1 MIKLAKRMNGLAV
14 MGAIAF
20 MIIQVISDLYLPNL
34 TADIIDN
41 GIATGDI
48 DYIVSV
54 GIKML
59 GFSLLGVTAATGNV
73 YLASQ
78 QSQLLGKNIRSS
90 VFKKVSYFSNDAI
103 DEIGTSS
110 LITRTTNDVVQIQMV
125 VMMALRMMIQA
136 PIMLVGAG
144 IMAYTREPKLA
155 SIFLFVLPVLAIFM
169 ATIMYFAVPY
179 FKKMQSK
186 TDRLNLVFREGLTGI
201 RVIRAFNR
209 NESETKRFD
218 EANKDFANTSIKAN
232 TIISFLLPVMT
243 LIISATNILIIWF
256 GGQYIGEG
264 MMEVGN
270 LITFMTYAFQILIS
284 FMMLAMIFI
293 FIPRAQVSA
302 ARINKVLATESIIK
316 DPEKPIKV
324 NRADKG
330 TIALEQ
336 VNFRY
341 TGAEQ
346 LALENINFKGAKGE
360 MVAIIGGTGSGKST
374 LANLIARFYDVESGS
389 IKINGVDIRDT
400 TQKDLRSMMGYAPQ
414 KALLFTGTIRS
425 NMQYGNPDAT
435 DEEIWHALEVAQA
448 KEFVSELSSGLDSHV
463 EQGGSNFSG
472 GQKQRLSIA
481 RALVSKGDMLIFD
494 DSFSALDFK
503 TDATLRKALI
513 GEAKDSV
520 VVIIAQRISTVM
532 NADTILVMEAG
543 QVVGKGTHEEL
554 KATNE
559 TYQEIMNSQMREE
572 EL

>member
-1 MIKLAKRMNGLAV
+1 MIKLAKKMNGLAV
-14 MGAIAF
+14 MGAVIF
-20 MIIQVISDLYLPNL
+20 MIIQVVSDLYLPNL

-48 DYIVSV
+48 NYIVSV

-59 GFSLLGVTAATGNV
+59 GFSLLSVAAATGNV

-155 SIFLFVLPVLAIFM
+155 SIFLFVLPILAVFM

-209 NESETKRFD
+209 NDSETKRFD

-232 TIISFLLPVMT
+232 TIMSFLLPVMT
-243 LIISATNILIIWF
+243 LIISATNISIIWF
-256 GGQYIGEG
+256 GGQYIGDG
-264 MMEVGN
+264 LMEVGN
-270 LITFMTYAFQILIS
+270 LITFMTYAFQILMS
-284 FMMLAMIFI
+284 FMMLAMIFV

-302 ARINKVLATESIIK
+302 ARINKVLSTDSMVK

-324 NRADKG
+324 DMADKG
-330 TIALEQ
+330 TIEFDQ
-336 VNFRY
+336 VDFRY
-341 TGAEQ
+341 NGAEQ
-346 LALENINFKGAKGE
+346 LALENISFKGVKGE
-360 MVAIIGGTGSGKST
+360 MIAVIGGTGSGKST

-400 TQKDLRSMMGYAPQ
+400 NQKDLRSMMGYAPQ

-425 NMQYGNPDAT
+425 NMQYGNPNAT

-448 KEFVSELSSGLDSHV
+448 KDFVSELPKGLDSYV
-463 EQGGSNFSG
+463 EQGGGNFSG

-481 RALVSKGDMLIFD
+481 RALVSKGDILIFD

-513 GEAKDSV
+513 EEAKDSV

-532 NADTILVMEAG
+532 NANTILVMEAG
-543 QVVGKGTHEEL
+543 RVVGKGTHEEL

>member
-1 MIKLAKRMNGLAV
+1 MMKLAKRMNGLAV
-14 MGAIAF
+14 MGAIMF
-20 MIIQVISDLYLPNL
+20 MVIQVISDLYLPNL

-41 GIATGDI
+41 GIATGDVS
-48 DYIVSV
+48 YIISV
-54 GIKML
+54 GVKML
-59 GFSLLGVTAATGNV
+59 GFSLLSVAAATGNV
-73 YLASQ
+73 FLASQ

-125 VMMALRMMIQA
+125 IMMALRMMIQA

-144 IMAYTREPKLA
+144 IMAYTREPQLA
-155 SIFLFVLPVLAIFM
+155 SIFLYVLPILAVFM
-169 ATIMYFAVPY
+169 VTIMYFAIPY

-209 NESETKRFD
+209 NKSETKRFD
-218 EANKDFANTSIKAN
+218 EANKDFADTSIRAN
-232 TIISFLLPVMT
+232 TIMSFMLPVMT
-243 LIISATNILIIWF
+243 LIISATNISIIWF
-256 GGQYIGEG
+256 GGQYIGDG

-270 LITFMTYAFQILIS
+270 LITFMTYAMQILMS
-284 FMMLAMIFI
+284 FMMLAMIFV
-293 FIPRAQVSA
+293 FIPRGQVSA
-302 ARINKVLATESIIK
+302 ARVNKVLETESMVK
-316 DPEKPIKV
+316 DPEKPTKV
-324 NRADKG
+324 NMADKG
-330 TIALEQ
+330 TIEFDQ
-336 VNFRY
+336 VDFRY

-346 LALENINFKGAKGE
+346 LALEDINFKSTKGQ

-389 IKINGVDIRDT
+389 VRMNGVDIRDIS
-400 TQKDLRSMMGYAPQ
+400 QKELRSMMGYAPQ
-414 KALLFTGTIRS
+414 KAVLFTGTIRS
-425 NMQYGNPDAT
+425 NMQYGKPDAT
-435 DEEIWHALEVAQA
+435 DEEIWHALDVAQA
-448 KEFVSELSSGLDSHV
+448 KDFVSELPKGLDSYV

-481 RALVSKGDMLIFD
+481 RALVSKADILIFD

-503 TDATLRKALI
+503 TDAELRKALAV
-513 GEAKDSV
+513 EAKDSV

-532 NADTILVMEAG
+532 NADTILVMDG
-543 QVVGKGTHEEL
+543 GRVVGKGTHEEL
-554 KATNE
+554 KETNS

>member
-20 MIIQVISDLYLPNL
+20 MIIQVVSDLYLPNL

-41 GIATGDI
+41 GIAMGDI

-59 GFSLLGVTAATGNV
+59 GFSLLGVVAATGNV

-78 QSQLLGKNIRSS
+78 QSQLLGKSIRSS

-155 SIFLFVLPVLAIFM
+155 SIFLFVLPILAIFM

-209 NESETKRFD
+209 NDSETERFD

-232 TIISFLLPVMT
+232 TIMSFLLPVMT
-243 LIISATNILIIWF
+243 LIISATNISIIWF
-256 GGQYIGEG
+256 GGQYIGDG
-264 MMEVGN
+264 LMEVGN
-270 LITFMTYAFQILIS
+270 LITFMTYAFQILMS
-284 FMMLAMIFI
+284 FMMLAMIFV

-302 ARINKVLATESIIK
+302 ARINKVLATESMVK

-330 TIALEQ
+330 TIAFEQ
-336 VNFRY
+336 VDFRY

-346 LALENINFKGAKGE
+346 LALEKIDFKGTKGE
-360 MVAIIGGTGSGKST
+360 MIAVIGGTGSGKST

-425 NMQYGNPDAT
+425 NIQYGKPDAT
-435 DEEIWHALEVAQA
+435 DEEIWQALEVAQA

-481 RALVSKGDMLIFD
+481 RALVSKGDILIFD

-503 TDATLRKALI
+503 TDATLREALI
-513 GEAKDSV
+513 EEAKDSV

-543 QVVGKGTHEEL
+543 KVVGKGTHEEL

>member
-1 MIKLAKRMNGLAV
+1 MMKLAKRMNGLAV
-14 MGAIAF
+14 MGAIVF
-20 MIIQVISDLYLPNL
+20 MVIQVVSDLYLPNL

-41 GIATGDI
+41 GIATGDVK
-48 DYIVSV
+48 YIISV

-59 GFSLLGVTAATGNV
+59 GFSLLSVAAATGNV
-73 YLASQ
+73 FLASQ

-125 VMMALRMMIQA
+125 IMMALRMMIQA

-144 IMAYTREPKLA
+144 IMAYSREPQLA
-155 SIFLFVLPVLAIFM
+155 SIFLYVLPILAIFIV
-169 ATIMYFAVPY
+169 TIMYFAIPY
-179 FKKMQSK
+179 FKIMQSK

-209 NESETKRFD
+209 NKSETERFD
-218 EANKDFANTSIKAN
+218 KANKDFADTSIRAN
-232 TIISFLLPVMT
+232 TIMSFMLPVMT
-243 LIISATNILIIWF
+243 LIISATNISIIWF
-256 GGQYIGEG
+256 GGQYIGDG

-270 LITFMTYAFQILIS
+270 LITFMTYAMQILMS
-284 FMMLAMIFI
+284 FVMLAMIFV
-293 FIPRAQVSA
+293 FIPRGQVSA
-302 ARINKVLATESIIK
+302 ARVNKVLETQSKVK
-316 DPEKPIKV
+316 DPEKPTKV
-324 NRADKG
+324 NLSDKG
-330 TIALEQ
+330 TLEFDR
-336 VNFRY
+336 VDFRY

-346 LALENINFKGAKGE
+346 LALKDINFKGTKGQ
-360 MVAIIGGTGSGKST
+360 MIAIIGGTGSGKST

-389 IKINGVDIRDT
+389 IKMNGVDIRDIN
-400 TQKDLRSMMGYAPQ
+400 QKELRSMMGYAPQ
-414 KALLFTGTIRS
+414 KAILFTGTIRS
-425 NMQYGNPDAT
+425 NMQYGKPDAT
-435 DEEIWHALEVAQA
+435 DEEIWHALDVAQA
-448 KEFVSELSSGLDSHV
+448 KDFVSKLSKGLDSYV

-481 RALVSKGDMLIFD
+481 RALVSKADILIFD

-503 TDATLRKALI
+503 TDAKLRKSLI
-513 GEAKDSV
+513 IEAKDSV

-532 NADTILVMEAG
+532 NADTILVMDGG

-554 KATNE
+554 KETNS

>member
-1 MIKLAKRMNGLAV
+1 MMKLAKRMNGLAV
-14 MGAIAF
+14 MGAIMF
-20 MIIQVISDLYLPNL
+20 MVIQVISDLYLPNL

-41 GIATGDI
+41 GIATGDVS
-48 DYIVSV
+48 YIISV
-54 GIKML
+54 GVKML
-59 GFSLLGVTAATGNV
+59 GFSLLSVAAATGNV
-73 YLASQ
+73 FLASQ

-125 VMMALRMMIQA
+125 IMMALRMMIQA

-144 IMAYTREPKLA
+144 IMAYTREPQLA
-155 SIFLFVLPVLAIFM
+155 SIFLYVLPILAVFM
-169 ATIMYFAVPY
+169 VTIMYFAIPY

-209 NESETKRFD
+209 NKSETKRFD
-218 EANKDFANTSIKAN
+218 EANKDFADTSIRAN
-232 TIISFLLPVMT
+232 TIMSFMLPVMT
-243 LIISATNILIIWF
+243 LIISATNISIIWF
-256 GGQYIGEG
+256 GGQYIGDG

-270 LITFMTYAFQILIS
+270 LITFMTYAMQILMS
-284 FMMLAMIFI
+284 FMMLAMIFV
-293 FIPRAQVSA
+293 FIPRGQVSA
-302 ARINKVLATESIIK
+302 ARVNKVLETESMVK
-316 DPEKPIKV
+316 DPEKPTKV
-324 NRADKG
+324 NMADKG
-330 TIALEQ
+330 TIEFDH
-336 VNFRY
+336 VDFRY

-346 LALENINFKGAKGE
+346 LALEDINFKSTKGQ

-389 IKINGVDIRDT
+389 VRMNGVDIRDIS
-400 TQKDLRSMMGYAPQ
+400 QKELRSMMGYAPQ
-414 KALLFTGTIRS
+414 KAVLFTGTIRS
-425 NMQYGNPDAT
+425 NMQYGKPDAT
-435 DEEIWHALEVAQA
+435 DEEIWHALDVAQA
-448 KEFVSELSSGLDSHV
+448 KDFVSELPKGLDSYV

-481 RALVSKGDMLIFD
+481 RALVSKADILIFD

-503 TDATLRKALI
+503 TDAELRKALAV
-513 GEAKDSV
+513 EAKDSV

-532 NADTILVMEAG
+532 NADTILVMDG
-543 QVVGKGTHEEL
+543 GRVVGKGTHEEL
-554 KATNE
+554 KETNS

>member
-1 MIKLAKRMNGLAV
+1 MIKLAKKMNGLAV
-14 MGAIAF
+14 MGAVIF
-20 MIIQVISDLYLPNL
+20 MIIQVVSDLYLPNL

-48 DYIVSV
+48 NYIVSV

-59 GFSLLGVTAATGNV
+59 GFSLLSVAAATGNV

-155 SIFLFVLPVLAIFM
+155 SIFLFVLPILAVFM

-209 NESETKRFD
+209 NDSETKRFD

-232 TIISFLLPVMT
+232 TIMSFLLPVMT
-243 LIISATNILIIWF
+243 LIISATNISIIWF
-256 GGQYIGEG
+256 GGQYIGDG
-264 MMEVGN
+264 LMEVGN
-270 LITFMTYAFQILIS
+270 LITFMTYAFQILMS
-284 FMMLAMIFI
+284 FMMLAMIFV

-302 ARINKVLATESIIK
+302 ARINKVLSTDSMVK

-324 NRADKG
+324 DMADKG
-330 TIALEQ
+330 TIEFDQ
-336 VNFRY
+336 VDFRY
-341 TGAEQ
+341 NGAEQ
-346 LALENINFKGAKGE
+346 LALENISFKGVKGE
-360 MVAIIGGTGSGKST
+360 MIAVIGGTGSGKST

-400 TQKDLRSMMGYAPQ
+400 NQKDLRSMMGYAPQ

-425 NMQYGNPDAT
+425 NMQYGNPNAT

-448 KEFVSELSSGLDSHV
+448 KDFVSELPKGLDSYV
-463 EQGGSNFSG
+463 EQGGGNFSG

-481 RALVSKGDMLIFD
+481 RALVSKGDILIFD

-513 GEAKDSV
+513 EEAEDSV

-532 NADTILVMEAG
+532 NANTILVMEAG
-543 QVVGKGTHEEL
+543 RVVGKGTHEEL

>member
-14 MGAIAF
+14 MGAIIF
-20 MIIQVISDLYLPNL
+20 MIIQVVSDLYLPNL

-48 DYIVSV
+48 DYIISV
-54 GIKML
+54 GFKML
-59 GFSLLGVTAATGNV
+59 GFSLLSVAAATGNV

-155 SIFLFVLPVLAIFM
+155 SIFLYVLPVLAIFM
-169 ATIMYFAVPY
+169 ITIMYFAVPY
-179 FKKMQSK
+179 FKKMQKK

-209 NESETKRFD
+209 NESETKKFD
-218 EANKDFANTSIKAN
+218 EANKDFANNSIKAN
-232 TIISFLLPVMT
+232 TIMSFMLPVMT
-243 LIISATNILIIWF
+243 LIISATNISIIWF
-256 GGQYIGEG
+256 GGQYIGDG
-264 MMEVGN
+264 LMEVGN

-284 FMMLAMIFI
+284 FMMLAMIFV

-302 ARINKVLATESIIK
+302 ARVNKVLATQSVVK
-316 DPEKPIKV
+316 DPEKPTKV
-324 NRADKG
+324 NRVDKG
-330 TIALEQ
+330 TLEFEH
-336 VNFRY
+336 VDFRY

-346 LALENINFKGAKGE
+346 LALENIAFKSTKGE
-360 MVAIIGGTGSGKST
+360 MVAVIGGTGSGKST

-389 IKINGVDIRDT
+389 VKINGVDIRDIN
-400 TQKDLRSMMGYAPQ
+400 QKELRNMMGYAPQ
-414 KALLFTGTIRS
+414 KAVLFTGTIRS
-425 NMQYGNPDAT
+425 NIQYGKSNAT

-448 KEFVSELSSGLDSHV
+448 KDFVSELPKGLDSHV
-463 EQGGSNFSG
+463 EQGGGNFSG

-481 RALVSKGDMLIFD
+481 RALVSKGDILIFD

-513 GEAKDSV
+513 EEAKDSV

-532 NADTILVMEAG
+532 NADAILVMEAG
-543 QVVGKGTHEEL
+543 RVVGKGTHEEL
-554 KATNE
+554 KETNV

-572 EL
+572 ER